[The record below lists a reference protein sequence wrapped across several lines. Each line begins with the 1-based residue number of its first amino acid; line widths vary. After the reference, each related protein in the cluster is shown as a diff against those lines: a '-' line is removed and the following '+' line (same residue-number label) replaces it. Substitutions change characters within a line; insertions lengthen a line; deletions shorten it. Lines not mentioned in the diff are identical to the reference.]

1 MRSPRRIARSAR
13 GVAQLG
19 SASALGAEGRR
30 FKSCHPDFEFSRR
43 IGPPAVISPARA
55 CYTPRTL
62 AAHGIGVRL
71 VSLLLALAPGAPLAI
86 AATRSGAMPT
96 PRATLAALAS
106 PEPPHAAVAEAVP
119 QLQDSVAQLTARID
133 QLANGSTPPPWAAE
147 MRADLGQRVER
158 VMEIQE
164 RLAARIETPLPRL
177 DEPIILFTVA
187 ASTAVLGFV
196 IGRGVQRRRERRDGR
211 FRL

>member
-1 MRSPRRIARSAR
+1 M
-13 GVAQLG
+13 
-19 SASALGAEGRR
+19 
-30 FKSCHPDFEFSRR
+30 
-43 IGPPAVISPARA
+43 ISPARA

-119 QLQDSVAQLTARID
+119 QLQDSVAQLTARVD